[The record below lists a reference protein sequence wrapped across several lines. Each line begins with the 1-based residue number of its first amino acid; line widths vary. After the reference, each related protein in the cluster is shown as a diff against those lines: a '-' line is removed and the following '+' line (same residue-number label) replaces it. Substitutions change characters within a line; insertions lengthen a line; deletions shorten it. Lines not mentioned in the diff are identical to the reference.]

1 MSKDQNDHQLE
12 VAAIVTA
19 MTDAEQPFVRDTV
32 ESVLADPGIGQ
43 VVMCIERQNTWIHQV
58 LGDLMSDPRLEV
70 LQIPLMPL
78 GAVRNQALQQVRM
91 PWVAYCD
98 GDDIW
103 CQGKT
108 LTQLNYAKTT
118 GCDFV
123 GADNYLTNEQGKI
136 RAFALSLYLP
146 MPSAWMVKTAV
157 MRAHPFNQVPFSVQ
171 EEAGEWWIRTNG
183 QVSKARCPKMLLRYR
198 VRSKSLSTQTPSM
211 QRKTKIVNL
220 ANKPI
225 LGPIIFVVTWC
236 VWLFTRKNTFIWNEG
251 WGEQS
256 ENNIDLGIKN
266 QCE

>member
-1 MSKDQNDHQLE
+1 MSKNQPDPQLE

-19 MTDAEQPFVRDTV
+19 MTDAEQPFVRDTI

-43 VVMCIERQNTWIHQV
+43 VVLCIEQQNTWIEAV
-58 LGDLMSDPRLEV
+58 LGDLMSDPRLER

-78 GAVRNQALQQVRM
+78 GAVRNQALQRVRL

-98 GDDIW
+98 GDDVW

-136 RAFALSLYLP
+136 RAVAMSLYLP

-157 MRAHPFNQVPFSVQ
+157 MKAHPFNQVPFSVQ
-171 EEAGEWWIRTNG
+171 EEAGEWWIRTSG
-183 QVSKARCPKMLLRYR
+183 QVSKARCPQLLMRYR
-198 VRSKSLSTQTPSM
+198 VRSSSLSEKTPSM
-211 QRKTKIVNL
+211 QRKTQVVNL
-220 ANKPI
+220 ANIPGLGAII
-225 LGPIIFVVTWC
+225 LAVTWC
-236 VWLFTRKNTFIWNEG
+236 GWLFTRKNTFIWNEG

-256 ENNIDLGIKN
+256 EHHTDLEIKN
-266 QCE
+266 